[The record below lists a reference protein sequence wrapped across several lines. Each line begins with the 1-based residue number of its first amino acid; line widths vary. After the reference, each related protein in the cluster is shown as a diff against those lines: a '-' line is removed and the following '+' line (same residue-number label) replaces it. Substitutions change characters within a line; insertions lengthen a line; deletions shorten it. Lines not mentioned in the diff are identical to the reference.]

1 MITVK
6 ATDLGV
12 LSKKLDEMA
21 RNVQEQVLFSGVAA
35 MARVV
40 YDEARANAPTS
51 KAEHYFY
58 GSSYKKT
65 GQRYKFVPGTLK
77 ASIYRVYSEGR
88 SNPDRKTYQVSWN
101 HTKAPYGYMV
111 EFGTSRAPAHPFMR
125 PAADKLPEAVRAGR
139 ARMKERYKEV
149 TG

>member
-1 MITVK
+1 MINVK
-6 ATDLGV
+6 AADLGV

-35 MARVV
+35 MAQVV

-51 KAEHYFY
+51 DAEHYFH
-58 GSSYKKT
+58 GST

-77 ASIYRVYSEGR
+77 ASIYRVYSESR
-88 SNPDRKTYQVSWN
+88 SIPDRKTYQVSWN
-101 HTKAPYGYMV
+101 HTKCPYGYMV

-125 PAADKLPEAVRAGR
+125 PAADKLPDAIRAGR
-139 ARMKERYKEV
+139 ERMKERYKEV